1 MQTLSSKDMALT
13 TAQIHAQQSADRCVV
28 HNKSLIYFIL
38 SVFFEPVAP
47 GLISEGMQ
55 ICDTNQSETLEAEL
69 GICPSDV

>member
-1 MQTLSSKDMALT
+1 MQTLPSKDTVLT

-38 SVFFEPVAP
+38 SVFFEPVVP

-55 ICDTNQSETLEAEL
+55 ICDTNQSETLEPEL
-69 GICPSDV
+69 GICPRDV

>member
-1 MQTLSSKDMALT
+1 MQILSSKDTALT
-13 TAQIHAQQSADRCVV
+13 TAQIHTQQSADRRVV
-28 HNKSLIYFIL
+28 RNKSLIYFIL
-38 SVFFEPVAP
+38 SVFFEPVVP